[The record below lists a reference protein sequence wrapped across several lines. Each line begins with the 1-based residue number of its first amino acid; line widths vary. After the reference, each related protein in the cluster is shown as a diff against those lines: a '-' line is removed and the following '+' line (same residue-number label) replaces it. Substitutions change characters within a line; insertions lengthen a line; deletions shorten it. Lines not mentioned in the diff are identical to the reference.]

1 MPHPVVFLAGM
12 NGFCFSRVTCFSPGE
27 VLGSFGTHST
37 LERGWNHGKLMYGK
51 MGEEELGGQNLGLTL
66 KQNKQANRK
75 HYIAETRGIHSNWEE
90 GGNLLLP
97 LKVAG
102 ALTSSSYKVF

>member
-1 MPHPVVFLAGM
+1 M
-12 NGFCFSRVTCFSPGE
+12 C
-27 VLGSFGTHST
+27 
-37 LERGWNHGKLMYGK
+37 GK
-51 MGEEELGGQNLGLTL
+51 MGDEELGNQNLGLIL

-75 HYIAETRGIHSNWEE
+75 HDIAEARSVHSNWEE

-102 ALTSSSYKVF
+102 ALSLALSIESSRKVRQGRQLSGDG